1 MQIPER
7 GSTADT
13 QFGDEAGVALFALSP
28 HIAEQTL
35 SATDHLQQT
44 LSRGIVVVV
53 LLQVAAE
60 LRDALAQHR
69 HLNLRRTGVGGM
81 GLVSV
86 DQLLL
91 FGGIE
96 RHARR
101 LALTVQRTNL
111 PARGPVKPIRSA
123 NAGWRAASLRR
134 HCLQEP
140 RNCWRQRAW
149 PVGSPGLRSRGSRG

>member
-1 MQIPER
+1 MQILGC
-7 GSTADT
+7 GSAADT
-13 QFGDEAGVALFALSP
+13 QFGDQAAVTLLTLAT

-35 SATDHLQQT
+35 AATNHLQQPLT
-44 LSRGIVVVV
+44 RGVVVIV

-60 LRDALAQHR
+60 LRDALAQHG
-69 HLNLRRTGVGGM
+69 HLNLSRSGIGGM
-81 GLVSV
+81 GLVGV

-111 PARGPVKPIRSA
+111 PSRGPVKPIR
-123 NAGWRAASLRR
+123 
-134 HCLQEP
+134 
-140 RNCWRQRAW
+140 
-149 PVGSPGLRSRGSRG
+149 